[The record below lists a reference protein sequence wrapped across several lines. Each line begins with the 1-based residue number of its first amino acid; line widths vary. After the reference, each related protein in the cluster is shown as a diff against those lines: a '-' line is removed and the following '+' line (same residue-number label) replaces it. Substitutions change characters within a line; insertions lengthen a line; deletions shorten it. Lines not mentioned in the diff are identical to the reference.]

1 MPSTGDRSRPHG
13 RRGCDLRVRRG
24 VPTGRAAPE
33 RGIFEVN
40 EQRYR
45 DPIRVLI
52 CDDHPLFRDGIRERL
67 ESAGGAIVV
76 AGEAASGERA
86 REMVAALA
94 PDVILMDISMPGM
107 NGIEATRAIHA
118 EHPSVEVI
126 ILSVYDDDQYVHAAL
141 AAGASGYLLKT
152 VEAAELRDAVIHVAH
167 GESALSPSIARAVLT
182 RISRGAPS
190 DTTLTDRERQ
200 VLDLAAR
207 GAANRA
213 IGAALFLSTRTV
225 EAHMRN
231 IFDKLGVSS
240 RTAAVAYAL
249 RHQLI
254 EMPDD

>member
-1 MPSTGDRSRPHG
+1 V
-13 RRGCDLRVRRG
+13 VREDQI
-24 VPTGRAAPE
+24 A
-33 RGIFEVN
+33 
-40 EQRYR
+40 
-45 DPIRVLI
+45 VLVV
-52 CDDHPLFRDGIRERL
+52 DDHPLFRAGICDRIQ
-67 ESAGGAIVV
+67 SVDDSIVV
-76 AGEAASGERA
+76 VGEAGSGQDACERIAASRPA
-86 REMVAALA
+86 V
-94 PDVILMDISMPGM
+94 VLMDIAMPGM
-107 NGIEATRAIHA
+107 NGIEATRIISASWPEVA
-118 EHPSVEVI
+118 VI
-126 ILSVYDDDQYVHAAL
+126 ILSVYDDDQYVQAAL
-141 AAGASGYLLKT
+141 KAGASGYLLKT